1 MRGNFRRTGS
11 NATVIA
17 QSCWRLSW
25 TRNVFEEPATALPIG
40 FRWGALRGEAE
51 WIVITP
57 CRIVPRK
64 TSIFILSAATPGS
77 ICARPWPQ
85 RSPLRTASRDEAA
98 LHLREKQRRIDQLL
112 DENSQLKAQLRY
124 RDNKQKE
131 GLFGSS
137 TPSAQRPLKANT
149 EPEQQS
155 KREVWPK
162 AIPGMDEKA
171 SMKVMRLESSMWVW
185 MRLAPTVTARWKIN
199 ASVTGRY

>member
-1 MRGNFRRTGS
+1 MKPHS
-11 NATVIA
+11 
-17 QSCWRLSW
+17 
-25 TRNVFEEPATALPIG
+25 IG
-40 FRWGALRGEAE
+40 EDCL
-51 WIVITP
+51 
-57 CRIVPRK
+57 
-64 TSIFILSAATPGS
+64 
-77 ICARPWPQ
+77 
-85 RSPLRTASRDEAA
+85 
-98 LHLREKQRRIDQLL
+98 EKQRRIDQLL

-171 SMKVMRLESSMWVW
+171 SMKVMRLESSIWVW